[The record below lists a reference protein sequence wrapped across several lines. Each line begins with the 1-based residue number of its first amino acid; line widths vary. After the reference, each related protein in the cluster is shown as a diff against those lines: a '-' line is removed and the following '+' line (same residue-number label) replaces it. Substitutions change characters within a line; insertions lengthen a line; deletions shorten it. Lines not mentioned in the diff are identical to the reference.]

1 MSESKPWTT
10 DSLRQLYLRFFE
22 QHPKLPHAVVPG
34 APVVTKEGSNTLFT
48 TAGMQPL
55 EPFLLGQ
62 PHPQGTRLADVQ
74 LCIRTTD
81 INEVGDESHLTC
93 FEMLGNW
100 SLGDYFK
107 SESIALSWEF
117 LTSPDWLGLDPLKL
131 AVTCFEGDEVVPK
144 DTDSESAWLAQGVPA
159 ERIFFYG
166 RSENWWG
173 PVGQTGPCGPDTEIF
188 YWTGEGSADEAIK
201 QGSEPATDQR
211 WLEIW
216 NNVFMQFDKRDDGTY
231 ESLKQQNVDTGMGL
245 ERTVAVLNGLGS
257 VYEIDSLKQVMQV
270 LPEGELT
277 SQRIIADHLRTAVF
291 MAAAGLV
298 PSNLDRGYVM
308 RRLVR
313 RAIRH
318 GRKLG
323 INEPFVEEV
332 CLAVV
337 NSMAKAYPE
346 LKQQSATIVKI
357 LTDEEQKFGKTLEK
371 GLREF
376 DKAALALSEGK
387 KELLGTVAF
396 RLYDTYGFPL
406 EMTQELADERG
417 IIVDVNG
424 FNEAF
429 KEHQEKSRTATAGSF
444 ASGLADHSERV
455 VKYHTATH
463 LLHEALRR
471 VLGDSAQQKGSNITP
486 ERLRFD
492 FAWSE
497 KLTDEQKQ
505 QVEDLV
511 NEQITAGLPVERAE
525 MSPEE
530 AKKSGALG
538 FFGEKYG
545 EIVSVYSVGNF
556 SKEICTGPHVENT
569 AELGHFKIV
578 KEESVAAGIRRI
590 KAVLS

>member
-1 MSESKPWTT
+1 M
-10 DSLRQLYLRFFE
+10 
-22 QHPKLPHAVVPG
+22 
-34 APVVTKEGSNTLFT
+34 
-48 TAGMQPL
+48 
-55 EPFLLGQ
+55 
-62 PHPQGTRLADVQ
+62 
-74 LCIRTTD
+74 
-81 INEVGDESHLTC
+81 
-93 FEMLGNW
+93 
-100 SLGDYFK
+100 
-107 SESIALSWEF
+107 
-117 LTSPDWLGLDPLKL
+117 
-131 AVTCFEGDEVVPK
+131 PK

-188 YWTGEGSADEAIK
+188 YWTGESSADEAVK

-231 ESLKQQNVDTGMGL
+231 ELLKQQNVDTGMGL

-277 SQRIIADHLRTAVF
+277 SQRIITDHLRTAVF

-429 KEHQEKSRTATAGSF
+429 KQHQEKSRTATAGSF
-444 ASGLADHSERV
+444 ASGLADHSEQV

-471 VLGDSAQQKGSNITP
+471 VLGDSVQQKGSNITP

-492 FAWSE
+492 FAYGE
-497 KLTDEQKQ
+497 KLTDDQKQ

-511 NEQITAGLPVERAE
+511 NEQIAAGLAVERAE
-525 MSPEE
+525 MSPSQ
-530 AKKSGALG
+530 AKDSGAWG

-556 SKEICTGPHVENT
+556 SKEICTGPHVKNT
-569 AELGHFKIV
+569 SELGHFKIA
-578 KEESVAAGIRRI
+578 KEESVAAGVRRI
-590 KAVLS
+590 KAAKYCICNFIVIKIWSTINYGQYSTLV